1 MIHNT
6 QSITSIK
13 AEKRISLFC
22 PLGNDYYTADIYITF
37 IPNEYYMDYIDLDKF
52 INGLSGMKLTIED
65 AAEKVYQELQQYKP
79 SKTNVTIKAFSNT
92 HLYVEVTKG
101 DNI

>member
-1 MIHNT
+1 MINNT

-37 IPNEYYMDYIDLDKF
+37 IPQNYYMDYIDLDKF
-52 INGLSGMKLTIED
+52 LNNMGGMKLTIEEAID
-65 AAEKVYQELQQYKP
+65 MIYKELQRYKP
-79 SKTNVTIKAFSNT
+79 LQTNVTIEAFSNT
-92 HLYVEVTKG
+92 HLNVVVSKG